1 MLLSDNLQEFRS
13 TVFLLKGSLMSILF
27 RLILIFCSL
36 FSSCAFSQESANK
49 GQQQQNEIE
58 QLKNEI
64 SKINEEMN
72 NLRSEIQQLRKF
84 IEKDSSTSS
93 YNASPEDIP
102 SQSTENR
109 ETGYWLSKSNK
120 RHNSSCRYYK
130 TPGGRPCRPTD
141 GVACKLCG
149 G

>member
-1 MLLSDNLQEFRS
+1 MLFSDDLQEFRS

-27 RLILIFCSL
+27 RLILISCML
-36 FSSCAFSQESANK
+36 FSSCAFSQESANE
-49 GQQQQNEIE
+49 GQQQPNEIE

-84 IEKDSSTSS
+84 IETDSSISF
-93 YNASPEDIP
+93 YNASPKDTP
-102 SQSTENR
+102 LQSTGNR
-109 ETGYWLSKSNK
+109 ETGYWLAKSNK

-130 TPGGRPCRPTD
+130 TPGGRPCGPTD